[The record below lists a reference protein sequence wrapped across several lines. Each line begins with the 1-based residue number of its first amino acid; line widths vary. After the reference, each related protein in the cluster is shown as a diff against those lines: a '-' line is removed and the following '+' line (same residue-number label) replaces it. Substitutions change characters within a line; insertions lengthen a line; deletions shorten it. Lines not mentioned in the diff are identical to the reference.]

1 REAKPAT
8 IESLQLTDMLQG
20 LQPAQRPVPGRI
32 SILKSIKHPQPKS
45 HRGFSDN
52 PHHGDP
58 TGC

>member
-1 REAKPAT
+1 
-8 IESLQLTDMLQG
+8 MLSG

-32 SILKSIKHPQPKS
+32 SILKSIKHPQPKVIEPQ
-45 HRGFSDN
+45 RRRFGDK